1 MWQQTRNQFEDARDA
16 VRAMRAAR
24 AELDAFEDGE
34 WNGQYRSRDGVNVR
48 TGHVGDPTAAAAHCR
63 QANGPRLA
71 RRYDLLAEAIEQ
83 AMAVVR
89 AVATHSQRE
98 AAACA
103 LYYLAEGAGER
114 PPTYEDISKQLSEA
128 EGREVTPGAAR
139 ARVRHACEWINSNGG
154 WYALAHA

>member
-1 MWQQTRNQFEDARDA
+1 MTARESFEAASRA
-16 VRAMRAAR
+16 TRAMRAAR

-34 WNGQYRSRDGVNVR
+34 WDGAYKSNDGVGVR
-48 TGHVGDPTAAAAHCR
+48 TGHVGDPTAAAARCR

-71 RRYDLLAEAIEQ
+71 RRYDLLAETIEQ
-83 AMAVVR
+83 AMGVVR

-103 LYYLAEGAGER
+103 LYYLSEDAGEK
-114 PPTYEDISKQLSEA
+114 PPTYEDVARQLSEA

-139 ARVRHACEWINSNGG
+139 ARVRHSCAWVEANGG
-154 WYALAHA
+154 WWALAHA

>member
-1 MWQQTRNQFEDARDA
+1 MWQQARNRFEDARDA

-34 WNGQYRSRDGVNVR
+34 WNGRYRSSDGVTVR
-48 TGHVGDPTAAAAHCR
+48 TGRVGDPTAAAARCR
-63 QANGPRLA
+63 QENGPRLT
-71 RRYDLLAEAIEQ
+71 RRYDLLAVEIER

-103 LYYLAEGAGER
+103 LYYLAEGADEK
-114 PPTYEDISKQLSEA
+114 PPTYEDVARQLSEA
-128 EGREVTPGAAR
+128 EGHEVTPGAAR
-139 ARVRHACEWINSNGG
+139 ARVKYACKWIEANGG

>member
-1 MWQQTRNQFEDARDA
+1 MTARESFEAASRA
-16 VRAMRAAR
+16 TRAMRAAR

-34 WNGQYRSRDGVNVR
+34 WDGAYKSNDGVGVR
-48 TGHVGDPTAAAAHCR
+48 TGHVGDPTAAAARCR

-89 AVATHSQRE
+89 AVATHSQRR

-103 LYYLAEGAGER
+103 LYYLSESAGEK
-114 PPTYEDISKQLSEA
+114 PPTYEEVARQLSEA
-128 EGREVTPGAAR
+128 EGHEVTPGAAR
-139 ARVRHACEWINSNGG
+139 GRVRDACKWIDSHGG
-154 WYALAHA
+154 WYALARA